1 MMELKEKIDLINNN
15 LLKMFELTISY
26 LDNAFSYY
34 KDEKCTDEEKIND
47 DIVDKL
53 ERQVEED
60 CLLVI
65 LKERPFASD
74 LRKVTGIFKLVEDI
88 ERLGDHAEDIAR
100 VSKNLYKAKEAY
112 RSEKVAKIIEVA
124 LSMVTDSYKSLAS
137 GNPDLAMDVIKRDDI
152 VDRLYLELL
161 SEIPVSKEKYALNDA
176 YVIYTTLLVKYVER
190 IADHASNIAE
200 WSIYIQNGYYKDK
213 VII

>member
-1 MMELKEKIDLINNN
+1 MEIREKINLISEN
-15 LLKMFELTISY
+15 LLKMFETTISY
-26 LDNAFSYY
+26 LNNAFSYY
-34 KDEKCTDEEKIND
+34 NNEANKKDEMIND
-47 DIVDKL
+47 DIIDRL
-53 ERQVEED
+53 ERQIEEE

-74 LRKVTGIFKLVEDI
+74 LRKVTGYFKLVEDI
-88 ERLGDHAEDIAR
+88 ERLGDHAEDIAW

-112 RSEKVAKIIEVA
+112 RSPNVEKIINVA
-124 LSMVTDSYKSLAS
+124 LSMVNDAYKSLATGDS
-137 GNPDLAMDVIKRDDI
+137 ELAKDAIKRDDI
-152 VDRLYLELL
+152 VDALYLDLL
-161 SEIPVSKEKYALNDA
+161 KEIPVSKENYALNDA

-200 WSIYIQNGYYKDK
+200 WAVYIQNGYYKDK

>member
-1 MMELKEKIDLINNN
+1 MDIREKINLINVN

-26 LDNAFSYY
+26 LDDAFSYY
-34 KDEKCTDEEKIND
+34 EDEKNSNDKNLIND
-47 DIVDKL
+47 DLIDKL
-53 ERQVEED
+53 EREIEED

-88 ERLGDHAEDIAR
+88 ERLGDHAEDIAW

-112 RSEKVAKIIEVA
+112 RSEKIGQIIRVA
-124 LSMVTDSYKSLAS
+124 LSMVKDSYKSLATNNS
-137 GNPDLAMDVIKRDDI
+137 ELALDVIKRDDI
-152 VDRLYLELL
+152 VDKLYLELL
-161 SEIPVSKEKYALNDA
+161 SEIPVYKEKYALNDG
-176 YVIYTTLLVKYVER
+176 YIIYSTLLVKYVER

-200 WSIYIQNGYYKDK
+200 WSVYIQNGYYKDK

>member
-1 MMELKEKIDLINNN
+1 MEIREKINLISEN
-15 LLKMFELTISY
+15 LLKMFETTISY
-26 LDNAFSYY
+26 LNNAFSYY
-34 KDEKCTDEEKIND
+34 NNEANKKDEMVND
-47 DIVDKL
+47 DIIDRL
-53 ERQVEED
+53 ERQIEED

-74 LRKVTGIFKLVEDI
+74 LRKVTGYFKLVEDI
-88 ERLGDHAEDIAR
+88 ERLGDHAEDIAW

-112 RSEKVAKIIEVA
+112 RSPNVEKIINVA
-124 LSMVTDSYKSLAS
+124 LSMVNDAYKSLATGDS
-137 GNPDLAMDVIKRDDI
+137 ELAKDAIKRDDI
-152 VDRLYLELL
+152 VDALYLDLL
-161 SEIPVSKEKYALNDA
+161 KEIPVSKENYALNDA

-200 WSIYIQNGYYKDK
+200 WTVYIQNGYYKDK

>member
-1 MMELKEKIDLINNN
+1 MEIREKINLISEN
-15 LLKMFELTISY
+15 LLKMFETTISY
-26 LDNAFSYY
+26 LNNAFSYY
-34 KDEKCTDEEKIND
+34 NNEANKKDEMVND
-47 DIVDKL
+47 DIIDRL
-53 ERQVEED
+53 ERQIEED

-74 LRKVTGIFKLVEDI
+74 LRKVTGYFKLVEDI
-88 ERLGDHAEDIAR
+88 ERLGDHAEDIAW

-112 RSEKVAKIIEVA
+112 RSPNVEKIINVA
-124 LSMVTDSYKSLAS
+124 LSMVNDAYKSLATGDS
-137 GNPDLAMDVIKRDDI
+137 ELAKDVIKRDDI
-152 VDRLYLELL
+152 VDVLYLDLL
-161 SEIPVSKEKYALNDA
+161 KEIPVSKENYALNDA

-200 WSIYIQNGYYKDK
+200 WAVYIQNGYYKDK

>member
-88 ERLGDHAEDIAR
+88 ERLGDHAEDIAW

-112 RSEKVAKIIEVA
+112 RSEKIAKIIEVA

-161 SEIPVSKEKYALNDA
+161 SEIPVSKEKYALMML
-176 YVIYTTLLVKYVER
+176 TLF
-190 IADHASNIAE
+190 
-200 WSIYIQNGYYKDK
+200 IQLF
-213 VII
+213 

>member
-1 MMELKEKIDLINNN
+1 MEIREKINLISEN
-15 LLKMFELTISY
+15 LLKMFETTISY
-26 LDNAFSYY
+26 LNNAFSYY
-34 KDEKCTDEEKIND
+34 NNEANKKDEMVND
-47 DIVDKL
+47 DIIDQL
-53 ERQVEED
+53 ERQIEED

-74 LRKVTGIFKLVEDI
+74 LRKVTGYFKLVEDI
-88 ERLGDHAEDIAR
+88 ERLGDHAEDIAW

-112 RSEKVAKIIEVA
+112 RSPNVEKIINVA
-124 LSMVTDSYKSLAS
+124 LSMVNDAYKSLATGDS
-137 GNPDLAMDVIKRDDI
+137 ELAKDAIKRDDI
-152 VDRLYLELL
+152 VDALYLDLL
-161 SEIPVSKEKYALNDA
+161 KEIPVSKENYALNDA

-200 WSIYIQNGYYKDK
+200 WAVYIQNGYYKDK

>member
-1 MMELKEKIDLINNN
+1 MMELKEKVDLINNN

-26 LDNAFSYY
+26 LNNAFSYY
-34 KDEKCTDEEKIND
+34 KDENNTDEEKIND

-88 ERLGDHAEDIAR
+88 ERLGEDLEIMQ
-100 VSKNLYKAKEAY
+100 
-112 RSEKVAKIIEVA
+112 KI
-124 LSMVTDSYKSLAS
+124 LP
-137 GNPDLAMDVIKRDDI
+137 G
-152 VDRLYLELL
+152 
-161 SEIPVSKEKYALNDA
+161 
-176 YVIYTTLLVKYVER
+176 LVK
-190 IADHASNIAE
+190 
-200 WSIYIQNGYYKDK
+200 IYIKLKKHIAQKRLQKLLKLLFLWSQILINL
-213 VII
+213 

>member
-1 MMELKEKIDLINNN
+1 MELKEKINQISSN

-26 LDNAFSYY
+26 LNSASSYY
-34 KDEKCTDEEKIND
+34 RDENNKGEEKLIND
-47 DIVDKL
+47 DNIDHL

-74 LRKVTGIFKLVEDI
+74 LRRVTGIFKLVEDI
-88 ERLGDHAEDIAR
+88 ERLGDHAEDIAW

-112 RSEKVAKIIEVA
+112 RSEKIGHIISVA
-124 LSMVTDSYKSLAS
+124 LSMVTDSYKSLAN
-137 GNPDLAMDVIKRDDI
+137 GNVDLAKDVIKRDDI
-152 VDRLYLELL
+152 VDKLYLDLL
-161 SEIPVSKEKYALNDA
+161 AEIPVSKEKYALNDA

-200 WSIYIQNGYYKDK
+200 WAIYIQNGYYKDK

>member
-88 ERLGDHAEDIAR
+88 ERLGDHAEDISW

-112 RSEKVAKIIEVA
+112 RSEKIAKIIEVA
-124 LSMVTDSYKSLAS
+124 LSMVNDSYKSLAS
-137 GNPDLAMDVIKRDDI
+137 GNPDLANDVIKRDDV
-152 VDRLYLELL
+152 VDKLYLELL

>member
-1 MMELKEKIDLINNN
+1 MNKSKIAN
-15 LLKMFELTISY
+15 
-26 LDNAFSYY
+26 
-34 KDEKCTDEEKIND
+34 KI
-47 DIVDKL
+47 
-53 ERQVEED
+53 
-60 CLLVI
+60 
-65 LKERPFASD
+65 
-74 LRKVTGIFKLVEDI
+74 
-88 ERLGDHAEDIAR
+88 
-100 VSKNLYKAKEAY
+100 
-112 RSEKVAKIIEVA
+112 AKIIDVA

>member
-1 MMELKEKIDLINNN
+1 MEIREKINLISEN
-15 LLKMFELTISY
+15 LLKMFETTISY
-26 LDNAFSYY
+26 LNNAFSYY
-34 KDEKCTDEEKIND
+34 NNEANKKDEMVND
-47 DIVDKL
+47 DIIDRL
-53 ERQVEED
+53 ERQIEED

-74 LRKVTGIFKLVEDI
+74 LRKVTGYFKLVEDI
-88 ERLGDHAEDIAR
+88 ERLGDHAEDIAW

-112 RSEKVAKIIEVA
+112 RSPNVEKIINVA
-124 LSMVTDSYKSLAS
+124 LSMVNDAYKSLATGDS
-137 GNPDLAMDVIKRDDI
+137 ELAKDAIKRDDI
-152 VDRLYLELL
+152 VDALYLDLL
-161 SEIPVSKEKYALNDA
+161 KEIPVSKEKYALNDA

-200 WSIYIQNGYYKDK
+200 WAVYIQNGYYKDK

>member
-1 MMELKEKIDLINNN
+1 MEIREKINLISEN
-15 LLKMFELTISY
+15 LLKMFETTISY
-26 LDNAFSYY
+26 LNNAFSYY
-34 KDEKCTDEEKIND
+34 NNEANKKDEMVND
-47 DIVDKL
+47 DIIDRL
-53 ERQVEED
+53 ERQIEED

-74 LRKVTGIFKLVEDI
+74 LRKVTGYFKLVEDI
-88 ERLGDHAEDIAR
+88 ERLGDHAEDIAW

-112 RSEKVAKIIEVA
+112 RSPNVEKIINVA
-124 LSMVTDSYKSLAS
+124 LSMVNDAYKSLATGDS
-137 GNPDLAMDVIKRDDI
+137 ELAKDAIKRDDI
-152 VDRLYLELL
+152 VDALYLDLL
-161 SEIPVSKEKYALNDA
+161 KEIPVSKENYALNDA

-200 WSIYIQNGYYKDK
+200 WAVYIQNGYYKDK

>member
-1 MMELKEKIDLINNN
+1 MEIREKINLISEN
-15 LLKMFELTISY
+15 LLKMFETTISY
-26 LDNAFSYY
+26 LNNAFSYY
-34 KDEKCTDEEKIND
+34 NNEANKKDEMVND
-47 DIVDKL
+47 DIIDRL
-53 ERQVEED
+53 ERQIEEE

-74 LRKVTGIFKLVEDI
+74 LRKVTGYFKLVEDI
-88 ERLGDHAEDIAR
+88 ERLGDHAEDIAW

-112 RSEKVAKIIEVA
+112 RSPNVEKIINVA
-124 LSMVTDSYKSLAS
+124 LSMVNDAYKSLATGDS
-137 GNPDLAMDVIKRDDI
+137 ELAKDAIKRDDI
-152 VDRLYLELL
+152 VDALYLDLL
-161 SEIPVSKEKYALNDA
+161 KEIPVSKENYALNDA

-200 WSIYIQNGYYKDK
+200 WAVYIQNGYYKDK

>member
-1 MMELKEKIDLINNN
+1 MEIREKINLISEN
-15 LLKMFELTISY
+15 LLKMFETTISY
-26 LDNAFSYY
+26 LNNAFSYY
-34 KDEKCTDEEKIND
+34 NNEANKKDEMVND
-47 DIVDKL
+47 DIIDRL
-53 ERQVEED
+53 ERQIEED

-74 LRKVTGIFKLVEDI
+74 LRKVTGYFKLVEDI
-88 ERLGDHAEDIAR
+88 ERLGDHAEDIAW

-112 RSEKVAKIIEVA
+112 RSPNVEKIINIA
-124 LSMVTDSYKSLAS
+124 LSMVNDAYKSLATGDS
-137 GNPDLAMDVIKRDDI
+137 ELAKDAIKRDDI
-152 VDRLYLELL
+152 VDALYLDLL
-161 SEIPVSKEKYALNDA
+161 KEIPVSKENYALNDA

-200 WSIYIQNGYYKDK
+200 WAVYIQNGYYKDK

>member
-1 MMELKEKIDLINNN
+1 MELKEKIDLINNN

-74 LRKVTGIFKLVEDI
+74 LRKVTGIFFFL
-88 ERLGDHAEDIAR
+88 
-100 VSKNLYKAKEAY
+100 
-112 RSEKVAKIIEVA
+112 
-124 LSMVTDSYKSLAS
+124 
-137 GNPDLAMDVIKRDDI
+137 
-152 VDRLYLELL
+152 
-161 SEIPVSKEKYALNDA
+161 
-176 YVIYTTLLVKYVER
+176 
-190 IADHASNIAE
+190 
-200 WSIYIQNGYYKDK
+200 
-213 VII
+213 

>member
-1 MMELKEKIDLINNN
+1 MEIREKINLISEN
-15 LLKMFELTISY
+15 LLKMFETTISY
-26 LDNAFSYY
+26 LNNAFSYY
-34 KDEKCTDEEKIND
+34 NNEANKKDEMVND
-47 DIVDKL
+47 DIIDRL
-53 ERQVEED
+53 ERQIEEE

-74 LRKVTGIFKLVEDI
+74 LRKVTGYFKLVEDI
-88 ERLGDHAEDIAR
+88 ERLGDHAEDIAW

-112 RSEKVAKIIEVA
+112 RSPNVEKIINVA
-124 LSMVTDSYKSLAS
+124 LSMVNDAYKSLATGDS
-137 GNPDLAMDVIKRDDI
+137 ELAKDVIKRDDI
-152 VDRLYLELL
+152 VDALYLDLL
-161 SEIPVSKEKYALNDA
+161 KEIPVSKENYALNDA

-200 WSIYIQNGYYKDK
+200 WAVYIQNGYYKDK

>member
-1 MMELKEKIDLINNN
+1 MEIREKINLISEN
-15 LLKMFELTISY
+15 LLKMFETTISY
-26 LDNAFSYY
+26 LNNAFSYY
-34 KDEKCTDEEKIND
+34 NNEANKKDEMVND
-47 DIVDKL
+47 DIIDRL
-53 ERQVEED
+53 ERQIEED

-74 LRKVTGIFKLVEDI
+74 LRKVTGYFKLVEDI
-88 ERLGDHAEDIAR
+88 ERLGDHAEDIAW

-112 RSEKVAKIIEVA
+112 RSPNVEKIINVA
-124 LSMVTDSYKSLAS
+124 LSMVNDAYKSLATGDS
-137 GNPDLAMDVIKRDDI
+137 ELAKDVIKRDDI
-152 VDRLYLELL
+152 VDALYLDLL
-161 SEIPVSKEKYALNDA
+161 KEIPVSKENYALNDA

-200 WSIYIQNGYYKDK
+200 WAVYIQNGYYKDK

>member
-1 MMELKEKIDLINNN
+1 MMELKEKVDLINNN

-26 LDNAFSYY
+26 LNNAFSYY

-88 ERLGDHAEDIAR
+88 ERLGDHAEDIAW

-112 RSEKVAKIIEVA
+112 RSEKIAKIIEVA

-176 YVIYTTLLVKYVER
+176 YVIYTTLLIKYVER

>member
-1 MMELKEKIDLINNN
+1 MEIREKINLISEN
-15 LLKMFELTISY
+15 LLKMFETTISY
-26 LDNAFSYY
+26 LNNAFSYY
-34 KDEKCTDEEKIND
+34 NNEANKKDEMVND
-47 DIVDKL
+47 DIIDRL
-53 ERQVEED
+53 ERQIEEE

-74 LRKVTGIFKLVEDI
+74 LRKVTGYFKLVEDI
-88 ERLGDHAEDIAR
+88 ERLGDHAEDIAW

-112 RSEKVAKIIEVA
+112 RSPNVGKIINVA
-124 LSMVTDSYKSLAS
+124 LSMVNDAYKSLATGDS
-137 GNPDLAMDVIKRDDI
+137 ELAKDVIKRDDI
-152 VDRLYLELL
+152 VDALYLDLL
-161 SEIPVSKEKYALNDA
+161 KEIPVSKENYALNDA

-200 WSIYIQNGYYKDK
+200 WAVYIQNGYYKDK